1 MKRTSSGLTRRR
13 LIALSAA
20 GTGALLLPGG
30 FSGVGWADADPYAP
44 LRGAWSAYLTGG
56 AIDPSEAVYAPALT
70 GLNNLT
76 AAYLSD
82 LQSASQTG
90 SLWPD
95 MPLGKVSANIT
106 SIFKRLRTMA
116 LAYATPG
123 TAYTGSASLSSTIRD
138 GLDFML
144 AGPYAP
150 TNAQYNNWW
159 DWQIGSTQA
168 LEDTAILLYPQ
179 LSASEIANCWASIKA
194 FVPNPGLMNVAG
206 NVQTATGANLLDL
219 CRAWIVAGALT
230 ENSDTISTA
239 VAAISSALP
248 FVLSGDGLYPD
259 YSFAFHSGVAYTGT
273 YGSIEFADLAALALL
288 LNGSQWMITD
298 PNLHTFTEAVT
309 EGYAPFVYNG
319 LMMDSVRGRAIS
331 RYNESDAG
339 DGFTAAINLLL
350 WAQATSDPAQ
360 AAAWRATAKGWL
372 RRNTV
377 TNVTAT
383 TSTITNYNT
392 GASVTTSAVSLA
404 SIALAESV
412 LNNSSVAAAPE
423 PLAHKQF
430 PNMARVVHRRPG
442 WAYSI
447 AMSSDVVKRFEVTN
461 AENLHGWYTGDGMGY
476 LYLDADVAQFNDAF
490 WDTVDAYRMPGTT
503 ADSGTLANSAGQAT
517 FPATK
522 WVGGSVLNGAYGAVG
537 MQLRAYSTNL
547 AGVKSWFCLDDAV
560 VCVGA
565 GITSTSG
572 NDVVTTV
579 ENRNLHAV
587 GKNALYIDGVK
598 RPISAGW
605 SETRERLTTACL
617 AGVAGYYF
625 PQQLDGADPVR
636 FALTDRTGNWT
647 DVNALAPTTLPSD
660 TRPYLS
666 IAVDH
671 GANPNAAT
679 YAYVILPNATE
690 RQTATYAASRP
701 VRIVSNT
708 AVVQAIEDRRVGVT
722 MANFFAAGTAGP
734 VTVNAPASVS
744 VQESHGGLTIAVSDP
759 TWTSPTVEVEVAM
772 CGFGSV
778 VSVSEG
784 LTVLSTDRGVVRLVA
799 ETGGSRGAT
808 FTAVLR
814 DGASRAASRATQ
826 LTATDSTY
834 VRGGTPYSTQNF
846 GGQSLMVVRN
856 GVDAADEVSLLKFDT
871 STVTGSVKRAVLWL
885 NGRVAGAAGSQT
897 QLAAYALSSSAWSEG
912 AITYATAPSLAAELG
927 SGTIS
932 SLADWVGLDV
942 TEAFVG
948 GAASGEA
955 AAVGEAGAVAA
966 FGVRGVPG
974 GLAVNLNTAHAASGV
989 PVLEII
995 AS

>member
-20 GTGALLLPGG
+20 GTGGLLLPGG

-44 LRGAWSAYLTGG
+44 LRAAWSAYLTGG
-56 AIDPSEAVYAPALT
+56 AIDPSDAVYAPALT

-82 LQSASQTG
+82 LQSPQTG

-106 SIFKRLRTMA
+106 GIFKRLRTMA

-123 TAYTGSASLSSTIRD
+123 TAYTGSASLASTILE

-179 LSASEIANCWASIKA
+179 LSATEIANCWASIKA

-219 CRAWIVAGALT
+219 CRSWIVAGALT

-259 YSFAFHSGVAYTGT
+259 YSFAFHSGIAYTGT

-298 PNLHTFTEAVT
+298 PNLHTFTDAVT

-383 TSTITNYNT
+383 TSTITNFTT

-412 LNNSSVAAAPE
+412 LGNSSVAAAPE

-490 WDTVDAYRMPGTT
+490 WDTVDAYRLPGTT
-503 ADSGTLANSAGQAT
+503 ADSGALANSAGQAT

-522 WVGGSVLNGAYGAVG
+522 WVGGSVLNGTYGAVG
-537 MQLRAYSTNL
+537 MQLKAYSTNL
-547 AGVKSWFCLDDAV
+547 TGTKSWFCLDDAV
-560 VCVGA
+560 VCLGA

-617 AGVAGYYF
+617 SGVAGYYF
-625 PQQLDGADPVR
+625 PQQYGDGANPVR
-636 FALTDRTGNWT
+636 FALTDQTGNWT

-666 IAVDH
+666 IVVDH

-690 RQTATYAASRP
+690 RQTATYAASGP

-708 AVVQAIEDRRVGVT
+708 AEVQAIEDRRLGVT
-722 MANFFAAGTAGP
+722 MANFFAAGTVGP
-734 VTVNAPASVS
+734 LTVSAPASVS
-744 VQESHGGLTIAVSDP
+744 VQESHGRLTIAVSDP
-759 TWTSPTVEVEVAM
+759 TWTSPTVEVEVALH
-772 CGFGSV
+772 GFGSV
-778 VSVSEG
+778 LSVSDG
-784 LTVLSTDRGVVRLVA
+784 LTVLSADHGVIRLVA

-814 DGASRAASRATQ
+814 DGTPQSAAHATQ
-826 LTATDSTY
+826 LSATDSTY
-834 VRGGTPYSTQNF
+834 VRGGTPYSTENF
-846 GGQSLMVVRN
+846 GGQTSMVVRN
-856 GVDAADEVSLLKFDT
+856 DVGAANEISLLKFDT
-871 STVTGSVKRAVLWL
+871 STVTGTVKRAVLWV
-885 NGRVAGAAGSQT
+885 NGRVAGSAGSQT
-897 QLAAYALSSSAWSEG
+897 QLTAYALSSSDWTESAV
-912 AITYATAPSLAAELG
+912 TYATAPSLSTELG

-932 SLADWVGLDV
+932 SLTDWVGLDV
-942 TEAFVG
+942 TKAFAG
-948 GAASGEA
+948 G
-955 AAVGEAGAVAA
+955 AGAVAA
-966 FGVRGVPG
+966 LGVWGVPR
-974 GLAVNLNTAHAASGV
+974 GLAVNLSTAHAASGA